1 MNKDQEIEI
10 QLGIAQWDW
19 VCRILK
25 SLVGV
30 ALVGA
35 RGAFGRCSA
44 EPSEWMLLLLLL
56 MVVMTL
62 GFRRARLETTCW
74 WSRSLDCPVVAG
86 RPGRCPYDAGLG
98 T

>member
-10 QLGIAQWDW
+10 QLGIAQWEW
-19 VCRILK
+19 VFGYSI
-25 SLVGV
+25 SVV
-30 ALVGA
+30 AVVGA

-44 EPSEWMLLLLLL
+44 EPSEWMLQLLLL
-56 MVVMTL
+56 MVVDDPWC
-62 GFRRARLETTCW
+62 RRARVETTCW
-74 WSRSLDCPVVAG
+74 WSKSLDCPVVAG